1 MYIYT
6 YIRISTYCL
15 KKKKNVL
22 LIKNVI
28 SVFHTIFK
36 LDFMKQFI
44 SCIIHTCLYILFHA
58 FQTGH
63 SKNTNPSLFI
73 RVAKVQ
79 QNDRKKNP
87 KGVRVLNM

>member
-79 QNDRKKNP
+79 QNDRKRNL
-87 KGVRVLNM
+87 RVSEC

>member
-1 MYIYT
+1 MCIYT
-6 YIRISTYCL
+6 YIRISIYCL

-22 LIKNVI
+22 LNKNVI

-79 QNDRKKNP
+79 QNDRKRNL
-87 KGVRVLNM
+87 RVSEC